1 MPQGT
6 DDLHLGLELLPALRR
21 RVRRELL
28 DGHVHAAG
36 EAAPVDAAKPTPAK
50 LLLLR
55 EITCRGRELA
65 VLVQPRSSGNE
76 LVVRCTV
83 PRAVGHHS
91 LAVFVLP
98 WSAGG
103 CWVAAVLFTVVWS
116 GGRRH
121 WLERTGF
128 GVTKLVRLALVC
140 DGGFDL
146 LLLRANGLPFP
157 ADVEKDGHN
166 YYAHRDWYS
175 YNDR

>member
-28 DGHVHAAG
+28 DGHLDAAG
-36 EAAPVDAAKPTPAK
+36 EAALVDAAKPAPAE

-55 EITCRGRELA
+55 EITRRGRELA

-91 LAVFVLP
+91 LAIFVLP
-98 WSAGG
+98 WSGGG

-128 GVTKLVRLALVC
+128 SVTKLVRLALVC
-140 DGGFDL
+140 GGGFDML
-146 LLLRANGLPFP
+146 MLRAKGHPFS
-157 ADVEKDGHN
+157 AALDVYVEKDGHK
-166 YYAHRDWYS
+166 
-175 YNDR
+175 